1 MYADLHLKLKED
13 NSSDLN
19 KYLRE
24 FKPSLMLSMVITLD
38 LIRLLVINNIISLI
52 DISLPL
58 GYVLPSYLKTHDCH
72 RLYPQNTRL

>member
-24 FKPSLMLSMVITLD
+24 FKPSLMLGGFKVE
-38 LIRLLVINNIISLI
+38 VQK
-52 DISLPL
+52 
-58 GYVLPSYLKTHDCH
+58 VQHDAA
-72 RLYPQNTRL
+72 